1 MDGSEALAKDGADV
15 ASLDQNDDDV
25 KDDGKLQK
33 KPNRDR
39 IAEEIDGEA
48 ERFNQARMSERR
60 RMIERYPKFVNVKDW
75 NALPKDIKKFLKE
88 QKK

>member
-1 MDGSEALAKDGADV
+1 
-15 ASLDQNDDDV
+15 
-25 KDDGKLQK
+25 
-33 KPNRDR
+33 
-39 IAEEIDGEA
+39 
-48 ERFNQARMSERR
+48 MSERR